1 MLRLIEANRRITST
15 LELEAVLQEIVDC
28 ACALTSAR
36 YGVLALFDDQG
47 GFSDTITSGVDA
59 HQLSRMTTPPVGR
72 GLLGFLNEVDGPLR
86 VADIS
91 KHPRSAGLPE
101 DHPPMKT
108 FLGVRVHHESG
119 HLGNIYL
126 AEKGDGEEFTELD
139 EDVITRFAAQAG
151 AAIVNARKFE
161 RERRIKT
168 DLKALVKIA
177 PVGLVVFD
185 AKTGAVLT
193 SNQECQ
199 RIGGVV
205 GSNAKSWQETFEHV
219 QMYRSD
225 GRLLPVGDRPA
236 TQVLQSGEIVRGEEI
251 SLHFSDGRIVD
262 TLINAAPIYSERG
275 DIVSVV
281 VAMQDMALMQD
292 SGRMRAE
299 HVGMVS
305 HELRMPL
312 TTIKGSVVALSDIVD
327 SLNTAEPQQLL
338 HIIDHQAEVMRT
350 HINTLIE
357 LSDIEAGKMALSL
370 EPADVSMLVA
380 DGIREFGR
388 YHSGITLHQN
398 IPDDLP
404 PVMVDKA
411 LISQVLRNMLAHV
424 FKYSSQASTVTVT
437 AEHEESH
444 VEFTVALH
452 SDRAHASQPPEL
464 IERMRSVAGD
474 EAMQS
479 YVGDGL
485 ALTICRRIVGAHRGW
500 FTGEVTECGHG
511 SDFTFAVP
519 VAETA
524 LLENDGLQGAVEDVR
539 PGADSAH
546 RERSDDYYAV
556 GQVAVDYAS
565 RELAVNGLPVQLT
578 ATEYKLLRQLTKKS
592 GRTLTQDE
600 LLRGVWGPEYR
611 GESQLLRAYIKSLR
625 QKLGD
630 DARKPRYIFTEHG
643 VGYRMAKA

>member
-1 MLRLIEANRRITST
+1 MLRLIEANQRITST
-15 LELEAVLQEIVDC
+15 LELESVHQEIADS
-28 ACALTSAR
+28 ACALTDAR
-36 YGVLALFDDQG
+36 YSVLALFDHQG
-47 GFSDTITSGVDA
+47 RFSDTITSGVDA

-72 GLLGFLNEVDGPLR
+72 GLLGFLNELNGPLR

-101 DHPPMKT
+101 DHPPMRT
-108 FLGVRVHHESG
+108 FLGVQVLHDGG

-126 AEKGDGEEFTELD
+126 AEKSDGEEFTELD
-139 EDVITRFAAQAG
+139 EEVITRFAAQAG
-151 AAIVNARKFE
+151 AAIINARRFE

-185 AKTGAVLT
+185 AKNGGVLT

-219 QMYRSD
+219 KMYRSD

-275 DIVSVV
+275 DIVSIVV
-281 VAMQDMALMQD
+281 SMQDMAPMQD
-292 SGRMRAE
+292 SARMRAE

-305 HELRMPL
+305 HDLRMPL
-312 TTIKGSVVALSDIVD
+312 TTIKGSVVALSDLVD
-327 SLNTAEPQQLL
+327 SLNSAEPLQLL
-338 HIIDHQAEVMRT
+338 HIIDHQTEVMRN

-357 LSDIEAGKMALSL
+357 LSNIEAGTMVLSL
-370 EPADVSMLVA
+370 EPANVSMLVA
-380 DGIREFGR
+380 EGIQDFGR
-388 YHSGITLHQN
+388 HHSGFTPQQN

-404 PVMVDKA
+404 PVMVDRA

-424 FKYSSQASTVTVT
+424 FKYVSEASTITVT
-437 AEHEESH
+437 AQRAESH
-444 VEFTVALH
+444 VEFTVSLY
-452 SDRAHASQPPEL
+452 SERAHAAQTPEL

-474 EAMQS
+474 EAMRS

-485 ALTICRRIVGAHRGW
+485 ALTICRRIVEAHRGW
-500 FTGEVTECGHG
+500 FRSDVIECARG
-511 SDFTFAVP
+511 SAFTFAVP
-519 VAETA
+519 AADAAPLEENNHGIDRAAE
-524 LLENDGLQGAVEDVR
+524 R
-539 PGADSAH
+539 PDANSSQQ
-546 RERSDDYYAV
+546 ERSSDYYAV
-556 GQVAVDYAS
+556 GKVAVNYS
-565 RELAVNGLPVQLT
+565 SHELSVDGVPVQLT
-578 ATEYKLLRQLTKKS
+578 GTEYKLLRQLAKKS
-592 GRTLTQDE
+592 GRTLTQDQ
-600 LLRGVWGPEYR
+600 LLRQVWGPEYR

-630 DARKPRYIFTEHG
+630 DARNPRYIFTEHG